1 MSKSFFKKHQP
12 EIAAMKPVRLAVVG
26 AGKLGGYHANIASKA
41 DEFDLVAVV
50 DPIESSRNAL
60 AEKTGANPVAEL
72 ESVIEQI
79 DAAVVATPTLIHYD
93 SVMKLLKAGKHV
105 LVEKPIAPNVQQA
118 NEMVSA
124 AEDAEV
130 ILQVGH
136 VERFNPALEAL
147 PEPIVAPKFIQ
158 ATRTSGFTFRST
170 DIGAVLDLMIHD
182 IDLTLAI
189 ARSEV
194 VDVQAMGICVLGSAE
209 RGDHEDMV
217 TTQLTFANGCV
228 AQLTAS
234 RVSFELKREMQVF
247 SESGFVRL
255 DFAKGEATTVKPN
268 EDVLLREF
276 DQTQLSADRKA
287 ELFGG
292 KMFEEVLVKETH
304 SSEAVNAIELEL
316 LDFAGAIKSG
326 IAPRV
331 PGTAGRDAI
340 AVAERIITAIAQH
353 QWDGT
358 AEGRI
363 GQFMQVPGFAAKKA
377 A

>member
-1 MSKSFFKKHQP
+1 
-12 EIAAMKPVRLAVVG
+12 MKPVRLAVVG

-41 DEFDLVAVV
+41 AEFDLVAVV

-60 AEKTGANPVAEL
+60 AEETGAKPVAKL
-72 ESVIEQI
+72 ESILDQI
-79 DAAVVATPTLIHYD
+79 DATVVATPTLIHHD

-124 AEDAEV
+124 AEDAEM

-136 VERFNPALEAL
+136 VERFNPAFEAL
-147 PEPIVAPKFIQ
+147 PEPIVAPKYIQ

-194 VDVQAMGICVLGSAE
+194 VDVQAMGVCVLGSVA

-247 SESGFVRL
+247 GESGFVRL

-268 EDVLLREF
+268 EEVLLREF
-276 DQTQLSADRKA
+276 DQSQLSADRKA

-292 KMFEEVLVKETH
+292 KMFDEVLVKETH
-304 SSEAVNAIELEL
+304 TAEAVNAIELEL
-316 LDFAGAIKSG
+316 LDFAGAIQSG
-326 IAPRV
+326 LPPRV
-331 PGTAGRDAI
+331 TGTAGRDAI
-340 AVAERIITAIAQH
+340 AVADRILAAIDKH
-353 QWDGT
+353 NWDGK
-358 AEGRI
+358 ADGRM
-363 GQFMQVPGFAAKKA
+363 GPFMQLPSIGIEKA